1 MQPLK
6 QLGNYA
12 FIDSQNL
19 NLGIRSL
26 GWHVDYKKL
35 RLYLKNK
42 YNVTQAFMFIGH
54 VRTTTRNYTPSC
66 KMPDLI

>member
-54 VRTTTRNYTPSC
+54 VSNNQVIILRAAKCR
-66 KMPDLI
+66 I